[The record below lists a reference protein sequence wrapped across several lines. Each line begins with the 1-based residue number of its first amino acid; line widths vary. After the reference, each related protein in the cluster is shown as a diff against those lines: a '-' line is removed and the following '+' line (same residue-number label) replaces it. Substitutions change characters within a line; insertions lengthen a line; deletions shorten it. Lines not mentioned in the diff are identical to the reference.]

1 METLEAILFGIEP
14 VTALVVGVGAIL
26 LVPIVSAV
34 GSAITQG
41 DQEGSFATAADQA
54 AQAAHSAG
62 DSVQG
67 LAKEALV
74 WGLEVIEGVQTTL
87 AEANESF
94 QDFVAEART
103 EYEAK
108 KAEQQATA
116 AATQPQKIEIV
127 EN

>member
-26 LVPIVSAV
+26 LVPIVNAI

-41 DQEGSFATAADQA
+41 EQEGSFATAADQA
-54 AQAAHSAG
+54 TQAVNAAG

-108 KAEQQATA
+108 KAEHRATEA
-116 AATQPQKIEIV
+116 VTQPQEIEII